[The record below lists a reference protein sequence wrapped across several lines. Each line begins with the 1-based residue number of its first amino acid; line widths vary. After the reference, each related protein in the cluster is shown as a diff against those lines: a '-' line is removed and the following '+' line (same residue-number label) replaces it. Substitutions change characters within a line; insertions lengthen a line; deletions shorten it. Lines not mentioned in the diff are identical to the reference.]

1 MKALLSAFAAS
12 ALVLSASPVFA
23 TPAFAGEREDQV
35 TLCASA
41 IDAQGLAK
49 AGDYRAKFVKAKGGA
64 AQTVTIKLIPN
75 AEGPSITGEC
85 LIKKGEVTNATIQS

>member
-1 MKALLSAFAAS
+1 MKALLTAFAAS
-12 ALVLSASPVFA
+12 ALVLSAA
-23 TPAFAGEREDQV
+23 PAFAGEREDQV

-49 AGDYRAKFVKAKGGA
+49 TGDYRAKFVKAKGGA

-75 AEGPSITGEC
+75 AEGPTMTAEC
-85 LIKKGEVTNATIQS
+85 LIKKGEVTEAAIQS